1 MSAEYFSKL
10 DGFEAL
16 YDDRVA
22 IGRAALA
29 DDPDAV
35 AAIDN
40 SQVVIK
46 AALRELVERYRNLF
60 VDESAPRG
68 KDDALLLTRLEANI
82 AMAAQQTLDAMRKLI
97 RLRGRRSVNPI
108 AAVRSRLL
116 IRSVNKINSSL
127 ARRDA
132 AAPLSVAVAVP
143 EMLLAGR
150 KPVKTSLIVIA
161 LVGLHRSVSH
171 WPRWLDPSN
180 FFRTDDIVFRGVEAA
195 NAAMAES
202 PRRAMV
208 LIGNHDAS
216 MYEGALCNRLSRQ
229 IGSQHHIVMARRG
242 VYPIPPPVSPG
253 DVVYVDE
260 DDPKLFPVSEAVSR
274 VQEFLEKNDVVS
286 FGVYPEGMMAFTGAQ
301 MPLAAKEG
309 AYIVARKLAITL
321 HEQGVPVYLVEIVS
335 NMLEHLTQPE
345 CTEATATITS
355 IQKVPGERIA
365 KGKPDEWLAQ
375 RRLQSEMLYNKLR
388 GERMLDI
395 RSGRRIPNA
404 KTYEA
409 RGLLGVPSD
418 ESPSTFNRR

>member
-1 MSAEYFSKL
+1 MSAEYFAKL
-10 DGFEAL
+10 EGFEEL
-16 YDDRVA
+16 YDDRIA

-29 DDPDAV
+29 DDPSAV
-35 AAIDN
+35 EAIDN
-40 SQVVIK
+40 SQAIIK
-46 AALRELVERYRNLF
+46 AGLRELVERYRNLY
-60 VDESAPRG
+60 VDDDAPRG

-97 RLRGRRSVNPI
+97 RIRSRRSTGPL
-108 AAVRSRLL
+108 AAARSRRLVRS
-116 IRSVNKINSSL
+116 INTINSSL
-127 ARRDA
+127 ARRDP
-132 AAPLSVAVAVP
+132 AAPLSVAVSVP

-180 FFRTDDIVFRGVEAA
+180 FFRGDDIVFKGVDAA
-195 NAAMAES
+195 NLAMADS

-208 LIGNHDAS
+208 IIGNHDAS
-216 MYEGALCNRLSRQ
+216 LYEGSLSNRLSRQ
-229 IGSQHHIVMARRG
+229 IGSQHHIIMARRG

-260 DDPKLFPVSEAVSR
+260 DDPKLLPVAESVSR
-274 VQEFLEKNDVVS
+274 VKESLTKHDIVS
-286 FGVYPEGMMAFTGAQ
+286 LAVYPEGMMPFTGAQ

-309 AYIVARKLAITL
+309 AYIVARKLAIAL
-321 HEQGVPVYLVEIVS
+321 HDEGVPVYLVEIVS
-335 NMLEHLTQPE
+335 NMLEHLSVPE
-345 CTEATATITS
+345 CTQATLTITS
-355 IQKVPGERIA
+355 VEKVPDEPMV
-365 KGKPDEWLAQ
+365 KGKTDDWLAR
-375 RRLQSEMLYNKLR
+375 RRLESETLYNKLR

-409 RGLLGVPSD
+409 RGLLGAPSG
-418 ESPSTFNRR
+418 ESSSSGHRR